1 MNRLNLILGFSLVF
15 WGVVVT
21 LNPKFYNPIYRRVF
35 DFTGYEIVFGGML
48 IAVGFLFIWTTLSN
62 KRK

>member
-1 MNRLNLILGFSLVF
+1 MNRLNLILGFSLLF
-15 WGVVVT
+15 WGIVVIIH
-21 LNPKFYNPIYRRVF
+21 PKFYDPIYRRVF

>member
-1 MNRLNLILGFSLVF
+1 MLF
-15 WGVVVT
+15 WGIVVIIH
-21 LNPKFYNPIYRRVF
+21 PKFYDPIYRRVF